1 MDAKEAI
8 RSQFMTQYAQK
19 DFTDITVKGLCA
31 ATPVARTTF
40 YSYYNNT
47 DDVRHDIEDDL
58 IRGLLEIS
66 DQIAAGNYPDMDFSI
81 FMDETEKYIK
91 EH

>member
-47 DDVRHDIEDDL
+47 DDVRQE
-58 IRGLLEIS
+58 IRNEIRT
-66 DQIAAGNYPDMDFSI
+66 DFEPANAI
-81 FMDETEKYIK
+81 DR
-91 EH
+91 